1 MHHDHCYELSRGVAL
16 AGRAIRKCVRD
27 ITDIGAG
34 ALVVPAPV
42 GRGACMSTVPA
53 DFGRSWSRTA
63 AEDGCTCDNAA
74 TTLLVLTVA
83 ILAAALCGRLEPAAA
98 EDGCTCNKTATG
110 LLVWAVIFAVA
121 LCGRL
126 SVRAFG

>member
-16 AGRAIRKCVRD
+16 AGRAIRNCVRD

-53 DFGRSWSRTA
+53 DFIVGRQIDLQ
-63 AEDGCTCDNAA
+63 EDWGSLHET
-74 TTLLVLTVA
+74 
-83 ILAAALCGRLEPAAA
+83 
-98 EDGCTCNKTATG
+98 
-110 LLVWAVIFAVA
+110 
-121 LCGRL
+121 L
-126 SVRAFG
+126 SVVLGVLCCGHCINSSISH